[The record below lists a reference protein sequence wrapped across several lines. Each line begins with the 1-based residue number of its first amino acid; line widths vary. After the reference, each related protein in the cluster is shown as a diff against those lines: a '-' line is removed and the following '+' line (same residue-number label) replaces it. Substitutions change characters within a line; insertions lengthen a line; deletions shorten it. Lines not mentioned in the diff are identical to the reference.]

1 MKKSEIKNILVPV
14 DFSETSEIAL
24 TEAVKLASLLKAN
37 LFLIHVVEYLNEFNG
52 YFYSVVPEIQTSIPL
67 LLEFEKTVGKKMEE
81 KKTEINKKFGITPEV
96 FITSGQVHSE
106 IIRFSENKKIDLI
119 VMGTHGVSG
128 YKELFIGSNAQRVV
142 TLSDIPVLT
151 IQKEINKTGFKNILI
166 PIDNALHSREKVN
179 MALLIAELFGSTIHI
194 IGLPDSEKELD
205 LNKIT
210 IKLESVEKIIN
221 NDKLSYKTTIV
232 HGKNLAKDALKY
244 ANENNCDL
252 IVINTGHESKL
263 TGIFLGA
270 FAQQIVNHSKIPVLS
285 IKHKEGY
292 FSIET
297 PGFGI
302 S

>member
-1 MKKSEIKNILVPV
+1 MEKSKIKNILVPV
-14 DFSETSEIAL
+14 DFSNTSEIAL
-24 TEAVKLASLLKAN
+24 TEAIKLAGLFKATI
-37 LFLIHVVEYLNEFNG
+37 FLIHVVEYLNEFNG
-52 YFYSVVPEIQTSIPL
+52 YFYSVVPELQTSIPL
-67 LLEFEKTVGKKMEE
+67 LLEFEKTVEKKMEDMKE
-81 KKTEINKKFGITPEV
+81 RIQKKYGIKVEV
-96 FITSGQVHSE
+96 IVTSGQVHSE

-142 TLSDIPVLT
+142 TLSDAPVLT
-151 IQKEINKTGFKNILI
+151 IQKERENGFKNILI

-179 MALLIAELFGSTIHI
+179 MALLIAEVFGSTIHI
-194 IGLPDSEKELD
+194 IGLPDSEEELD
-205 LNKIT
+205 VNKIN
-210 IKLESVEKIIN
+210 IKLESVEKIIS

-232 HGKNLAKDALKY
+232 HGKNLAKDALDY
-244 ANENNCDL
+244 ADKNNCDL

-263 TGIFLGA
+263 TGIFLGT
-270 FAQQIVNHSKIPVLS
+270 FAQQLVNHSKIPVLS

-292 FSIET
+292 FTIET